1 MTVSCVNTISIF
13 PEPRESLKRI
23 LSNLIQTHGL
33 SDNKKLCSLN
43 VLVKLLSSVDTSES
57 YSGIFG
63 FSKYD
68 IMCW

>member
-1 MTVSCVNTISIF
+1 MFCINLVSIF

-23 LSNLIQTHGL
+23 LSNLIQTQGL
-33 SDNKKLCSLN
+33 SDTKKLCSLN
-43 VLVKLLSSVDTSES
+43 VLVKILLSVDTSENF
-57 YSGIFG
+57 SGVFG